1 MADDT
6 KKPRNT
12 LSEDEIRTGRALGR
26 RSVLLGA
33 AAGVATL
40 ANAKVACAQSGIT
53 DSDTG
58 GSADPAG
65 NGRGSGGGSRS
76 GLTDS
81 DSGASADPAGN
92 GRGGGGS
99 SRSGLTDSDS
109 GASAD
114 PAGNGR

>member
-1 MADDT
+1 MADES
-6 KKPRNT
+6 KKPRKT
-12 LSEDEIRTGRALGR
+12 LSDDEIRTGSALGR

-40 ANAKVACAQSGIT
+40 AQTKMAGAQT
-53 DSDTG
+53 
-58 GSADPAG
+58 
-65 NGRGSGGGSRS
+65 

-92 GRGGGGS
+92 GRGSGG
-99 SRSGLTDSDS
+99 RSGLTDSDS

-114 PAGNGR
+114 PA